1 MEVEKLYQVMKE
13 YFENGKEVQRYN
25 CGTEKWEDVEDPAFY
40 ALFKWRVK
48 PEKTEPN
55 FTWEELVMKYK
66 DEWFMYKNYHV
77 AHRIEKVSFS
87 DKTILIDNKW
97 YSAEEFNR
105 GFQLVVDEEEK

>member
-1 MEVEKLYQVMKE
+1 MKVEKLYQVMKE
-13 YFENGKEVQRYN
+13 YFENGKEVQYKFYDDKWKDARTPSFDSRY
-25 CGTEKWEDVEDPAFY
+25 E
-40 ALFKWRVK
+40 WRVK

-55 FTWEELVMKYK
+55 FTWKELVMKYK
-66 DEWFMYKNYHV
+66 NEWFVYDDNPI